1 MNRTVIMGFL
11 LTLASAF
18 FFAVSGPI
26 AKTMYEIGWTPGSV
40 VLIRLGGSAV
50 LLLIPTLIAL
60 RGRWDEVRRNWK
72 TVLTY
77 GLVSMA
83 GVQGFYFVAV
93 EHLTVA
99 VALLLEMT
107 APMLIVFW
115 IWARTRTRPATVTF
129 IGVVVSMIGLVLI
142 LNLRNSD
149 ISIFGVVMALA
160 AAVCL
165 ASYFLVSAKD
175 SINVPPVA
183 LTGLGMGVG
192 ALAMSLIVLTGV
204 MPSGAVAADVDFG
217 GYKVSWILPM
227 AMIVI
232 FTVGA
237 YVTGILGLRY
247 IGATVGSFVN
257 LVEVPF
263 SVIVAWLVLFEM
275 PAPIQ
280 LFGGVFILGGVG
292 FIKWGEAR
300 LARRVASREVIVTAE
315 ELAAV

>member
-1 MNRTVIMGFL
+1 MTRTVVLGFL

-26 AKTMYEIGWTPGSV
+26 AKTMYAVGWTPGAV
-40 VLIRLGGSAV
+40 VLIRLIGSAL
-50 LLLIPTLIAL
+50 LLLIPSLLAL
-60 RGRWDEVRRNWK
+60 RGRWDEVRTHWK

-115 IWARTRTRPATVTF
+115 IWGRTRTRPATVTF
-129 IGVVVSMIGLVLI
+129 IGVLVSMVGLLLV
-142 LNLRNSD
+142 LNLRGAS
-149 ISIFGVVMALA
+149 ISVLGVVMALA

-175 SINVPPVA
+175 TINVPPVA

-192 ALAMSLIVLTGV
+192 ALTMGLIVLLGV
-204 MPSGAVAADVDFG
+204 MPWGAATTDVDFG
-217 GYKVSWILPM
+217 GLQVSWVLPM
-227 AMIVI
+227 ALIVL
-232 FTVGA
+232 FTAGA
-237 YVTGILGLRY
+237 YITGILGLRY

-257 LVEVPF
+257 LIEVPF
-263 SVIVAWLVLFEM
+263 SVIVAWLLLAEL

-280 LFGGVFILGGVG
+280 LFGGVFILGGVV

-300 LARRVASREVIVTAE
+300 LARRIATREVVARSGALAE
-315 ELAAV
+315 V

>member
-1 MNRTVIMGFL
+1 MNRAVVMGFL

-26 AKTMYEIGWTPGSV
+26 AKTMYAIGWTPGSV
-40 VLIRLGGSAV
+40 VLIRLTGSAL
-50 LLLIPTLIAL
+50 LLLIPSLIAL
-60 RGRWDEVRRNWK
+60 RGRWDEVRRHWK

-83 GVQGFYFVAV
+83 GVQGFYFMAV

-115 IWARTRTRPATVTF
+115 IWARSKTRPATVTF

-142 LNLRNSD
+142 LDVRNSD
-149 ISIFGVVMALA
+149 ISLFGVVMALA

-165 ASYFLVSAKD
+165 ASYFLVSAKE

-192 ALAMSLIVLTGV
+192 ALVMGVVVLVGL
-204 MPSGAVAADVDFG
+204 MPSGVAAADVDFG
-217 GYKVSWILPM
+217 GHRVSWMLPM
-227 AMIVI
+227 AMII
-232 FTVGA
+232 AFTAGA
-237 YVTGILGLRY
+237 YITGILGLRY

-257 LVEVPF
+257 LIEVPF
-263 SVIVAWLVLFEM
+263 SVIVAWLLLFEM

-300 LARRVASREVIVTAE
+300 LARRVARRQVVDLTAE
-315 ELAAV
+315 AVPV

>member
-1 MNRTVIMGFL
+1 MTRTVVLGFL

-26 AKTMYEIGWTPGSV
+26 AKTMYAVGWTPGAV
-40 VLIRLGGSAV
+40 VLIRLIGSAL
-50 LLLIPTLIAL
+50 LLLIPSLIAL
-60 RGRWDEVRRNWK
+60 RGRWSEVRTHWK

-115 IWARTRTRPATVTF
+115 IWGRTRTRPATVTF
-129 IGVVVSMIGLVLI
+129 IGVLVSMVGLLLV
-142 LNLRNSD
+142 LNLRGAS
-149 ISIFGVVMALA
+149 ISVLGVVMALA

-175 SINVPPVA
+175 TINVPPVA

-192 ALAMSLIVLTGV
+192 ALTMGLIVLLGV
-204 MPSGAVAADVDFG
+204 MPWGAATTDVDFG
-217 GYKVSWILPM
+217 GLQVSWVLPM
-227 AMIVI
+227 ALII
-232 FTVGA
+232 LFTAGA
-237 YVTGILGLRY
+237 YITGILGLRY

-257 LVEVPF
+257 LIEVPF
-263 SVIVAWLVLFEM
+263 SVIVAWLLLAEL

-280 LFGGVFILGGVG
+280 LFGGVFILGGVV

-300 LARRVASREVIVTAE
+300 LARRIATREVVARSGALAE
-315 ELAAV
+315 V

>member
-1 MNRTVIMGFL
+1 MSRAVVMGFV
-11 LTLASAF
+11 LTLVSAF

-26 AKTMYEIGWTPGSV
+26 AKTMYAVGWTPGSV
-40 VLIRLGGSAV
+40 VLIRLTGSAL

-60 RGRWDEVRRNWK
+60 RGRWSEVRTHWK
-72 TVLTY
+72 TVVTY

-83 GVQGFYFVAV
+83 GVQGFYFIAV

-115 IWARTRTRPATVTF
+115 IWGRTRTRPATVTF
-129 IGVVVSMIGLVLI
+129 IGVLVSMFGLILV
-142 LNLRNSD
+142 LNLRDAS
-149 ISIFGVVMALA
+149 ISILGVVMALA

-175 SINVPPVA
+175 TINVPPVA

-192 ALAMSLIVLTGV
+192 ALVMGIIVLAGI
-204 MPSGAVAADVDFG
+204 MPWGATTDDVDFG
-217 GYKVSWILPM
+217 GVQASWILPM
-227 AMIVI
+227 ALIVL
-232 FTVGA
+232 FTAGA
-237 YVTGILGLRY
+237 YITGILGLRY

-257 LVEVPF
+257 LIEVPF
-263 SVIVAWLVLFEM
+263 SVIVAWLLLAEM

-300 LARRVASREVIVTAE
+300 LARRVATREVVARSEAFAE
-315 ELAAV
+315 V